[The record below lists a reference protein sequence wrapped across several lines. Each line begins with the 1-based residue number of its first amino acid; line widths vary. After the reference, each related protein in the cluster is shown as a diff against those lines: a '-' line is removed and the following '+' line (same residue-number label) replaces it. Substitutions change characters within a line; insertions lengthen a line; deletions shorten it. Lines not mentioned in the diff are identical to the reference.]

1 MEYHDRTTTDN
12 EIGEY
17 RVKNIYNL
25 HERYSKLKLLN
36 NI

>member
-1 MEYHDRTTTDN
+1 MDK
-12 EIGEY
+12 EIGEK
-17 RVKNIYNL
+17 RVKNNYNL